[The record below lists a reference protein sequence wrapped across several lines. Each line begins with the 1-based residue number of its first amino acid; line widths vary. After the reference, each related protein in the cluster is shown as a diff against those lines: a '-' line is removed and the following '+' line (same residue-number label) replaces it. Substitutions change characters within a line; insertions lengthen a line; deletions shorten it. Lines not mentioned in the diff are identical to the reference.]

1 MPTMFGCSLK
11 SAYAIAVDYLMAGIS
26 PNLESSP
33 GLGKSALAKKIAKE
47 FNLKL
52 IDVRL
57 SQCTPE
63 DLMGLP
69 MRNEQGRAYYATMEM
84 FPIAGDPIPEG
95 YSGWLLFLDE
105 FNSAA
110 KSVQAAAYKP
120 LLDHM
125 IGQEELHENCL
136 VMSAGNLQTDRAI
149 VINGGTAIQSR
160 VGHITIEHNEVEFTE
175 HMIDA
180 GFDYRVIGF
189 LDYKPEYGHYFNP
202 DHQDRTFSC
211 PRTWEFLSDY
221 IKNKVTEDITATG
234 CAGLV
239 SDGVGV
245 EFVEYIKEYTNLPKY
260 GAIVAAPDTTGVPQ
274 RGATCFA
281 VTSMLI
287 QNYVSADFSDVA
299 KYVSRFSP
307 EFQIP
312 YYRAVKVKDPAI
324 VKNPKFKARIAEL
337 TRFLSDSEL
346 TGLEEAA

>member
-1 MPTMFGCSLK
+1 MSTMFGCSLK
-11 SAYAIAVDYLMAGIS
+11 SAYQICVDYLMAGITPS
-26 PNLESSP
+26 LESSP
-33 GLGKSALAKKIAKE
+33 GLGKSALAKKIAKD

-52 IDVRL
+52 IDIRL
-57 SQCTPE
+57 SQVTPE

-69 MRNEQGRAYYATMEM
+69 MRNEAGRAYYATMEM
-84 FPIAGDPIPEG
+84 FPLEGDPIPEG
-95 YSGWLLFLDE
+95 FDGWLLFFDE

-120 LLDHM
+120 ILDHM
-125 IGQEELHENCL
+125 VGQERLHENCY

-160 VGHITIEHNEVEFTE
+160 VGHITIEHNEPEFME

-180 GFDYRVIGF
+180 GFDYRVRGF
-189 LDYKPEYGHYFNP
+189 IDYKPEYGHYFDP
-202 DHQDRTFSC
+202 DHHDRTFSC
-211 PRTWEFLSDY
+211 PRTLEFLSDY
-221 IKNKVTEDITATG
+221 VKPKATEDITATG

-245 EFVEYIKEYTNLPKY
+245 EFVEYIKEYANLPKY
-260 GAIVAAPDTTGVPQ
+260 GAIVAHPDSTGIPQ

-287 QNYVSADFSDVA
+287 EYYDRADFKTVS
-299 KYVSRFSP
+299 KYISRFSP

-324 VKNPKFKARIAEL
+324 IKDPQFKARIGEL

-346 TGLEEAA
+346 TGLHEAA